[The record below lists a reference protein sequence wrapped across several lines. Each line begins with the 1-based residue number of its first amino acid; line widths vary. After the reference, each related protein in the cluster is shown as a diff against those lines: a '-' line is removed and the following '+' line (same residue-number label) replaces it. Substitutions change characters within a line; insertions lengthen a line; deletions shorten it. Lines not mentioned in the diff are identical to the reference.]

1 MFAPEEYMEKYRGK
15 FLPEKSHK
23 GIDEGP
29 RFRKGP
35 YGSQPEGHA
44 AFAAMVDVM
53 DDDIGELVAKLEE
66 LGIADNT
73 LIIFTSDN
81 GPHLEAGHDPDYF
94 NSSGGFRGHKRDLYE
109 GGIRV
114 PMIAWWPGRIKPGSE
129 TEHVSAFW
137 DVLPTMAAL
146 TGAELPVEVD
156 GLSFLPTLLGK
167 GSQEEHDY
175 LYWEFHQSNGR
186 VAVRKGDWKAVRYFV
201 VLDPDSPLEL
211 YNLEEDPYETTN
223 VATEYPELVAEL
235 DHLIRTSR
243 TESPIGAFNFPRSN
257 RPQDNPKRFRN
268 RGGQ

>member
-1 MFAPEEYMEKYRGK
+1 
-15 FLPEKSHK
+15 
-23 GIDEGP
+23 
-29 RFRKGP
+29 
-35 YGSQPEGHA
+35 
-44 AFAAMVDVM
+44 
-53 DDDIGELVAKLEE
+53 
-66 LGIADNT
+66 
-73 LIIFTSDN
+73 
-81 GPHLEAGHDPDYF
+81 
-94 NSSGGFRGHKRDLYE
+94 
-109 GGIRV
+109 
-114 PMIAWWPGRIKPGSE
+114 
-129 TEHVSAFW
+129 
-137 DVLPTMAAL
+137 
-146 TGAELPVEVD
+146 
-156 GLSFLPTLLGK
+156 LGK